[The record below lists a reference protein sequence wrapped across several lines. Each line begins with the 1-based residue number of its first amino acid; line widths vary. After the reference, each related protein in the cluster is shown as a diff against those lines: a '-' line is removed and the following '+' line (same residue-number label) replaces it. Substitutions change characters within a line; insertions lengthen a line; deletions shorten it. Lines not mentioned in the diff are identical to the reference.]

1 MTLVVTGIYA
11 AVLGIIFIVLRINV
25 TIERAKTGIS
35 IMHQDN
41 MVLAEKMRRFGNF
54 IETVP
59 FALILLAIIET
70 AGASTTI
77 LHGVGGLLV
86 ASRLLH
92 PFGLNSENGKNPL
105 RIISGLMTTLAFA
118 ISSGYILWSAFGG

>member
-1 MTLVVTGIYA
+1 MTLAITGIYA
-11 AVLGIIFIVLRINV
+11 AILGIMFVVLRINV

-59 FALILLAIIET
+59 FALVLLAIVET
-70 AGASTTI
+70 TGASTAI
-77 LHGVGGLLV
+77 LHSVGALLL

-92 PFGLNSENGKNPL
+92 PFGLNAENGKNPL
-105 RIISGLMTTLAFA
+105 RIVSGLMTTLSFA
-118 ISSGYILWSAFGG
+118 IASGYILWTGFGG

>member
-1 MTLVVTGIYA
+1 MTLATTGIYA
-11 AVLGIIFIVLRINV
+11 AILGIMFIVLRINV

-35 IMHQDN
+35 IMHRDN

-59 FALILLAIIET
+59 FSLILLAIVET
-70 AGASTTI
+70 TGASTTI
-77 LHGVGGLLV
+77 LHAVGGLLL
-86 ASRLLH
+86 ASRVLH

-105 RIISGLMTTLAFA
+105 RIVSGLMTSLSFA
-118 ISSGYILWSAFGG
+118 IASGFIFWSGFGG